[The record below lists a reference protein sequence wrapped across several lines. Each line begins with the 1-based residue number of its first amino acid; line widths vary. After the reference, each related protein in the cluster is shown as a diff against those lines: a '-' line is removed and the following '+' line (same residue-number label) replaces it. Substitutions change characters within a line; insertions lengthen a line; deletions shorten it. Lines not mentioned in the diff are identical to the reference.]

1 VTQKKKRLAF
11 KQLKFDAIF
20 FDLFNTL
27 LGFDFSH
34 LSEVEFNGEIR
45 KTSSVEIYRQ
55 LRNHF
60 SVSFSYQS
68 FFREF
73 IDSQTTVSKIR
84 RESSLE
90 ISALKRFQII
100 ADNLRIVDEKTIS
113 MMLEIHMDQIF
124 KCMYLPKS
132 TKKVL
137 NAVSSYPLV
146 LVSNFDHAPTV
157 WRALQKFD
165 LKRYFEAIFISDE
178 VGWRKPGE
186 RLFKIVL
193 KYTQYRPEKCLWV
206 GDDPEADVEG
216 ASRAGFQVAWLPQK
230 KQCPEPSPSPR
241 WVLRDLTDILEIVS

>member
-1 VTQKKKRLAF
+1 MS
-11 KQLKFDAIF
+11 
-20 FDLFNTL
+20 
-27 LGFDFSH
+27 FDFSY

-55 LRNHF
+55 LRNQF
-60 SVSFSYQS
+60 SVSFSYRS
-68 FFREF
+68 FFRAF
-73 IDSQTTVSKIR
+73 IDSQTTVSEIR

-90 ISALKRFQII
+90 ISALKRFKII
-100 ADNLRIVDEKTIS
+100 ANNLKIEDERTIG
-113 MMLEIHMDQIF
+113 MMLETHMDQIF

-132 TKKVL
+132 TKVVL

-157 WRALQKFD
+157 WRALRKFD

-186 RLFKIVL
+186 QLFKIVL
-193 KYTQYRPEKCLWV
+193 EYTQYCPEKCLWV

-216 ASRAGFQVAWLPQK
+216 ASRAGFQVAWIPQK
-230 KQCPEPSPSPR
+230 KQYPKPLPSPR
-241 WVLRDLTDILEIVS
+241 WVLRDLTDILKIVS